1 MPQRGCRMRLNK
13 YLAQCGVC
21 SRRDADKL
29 IEQGKVLVNG
39 QVAGMG
45 QQVEETDTVQ
55 VGKMV
60 LQGKQTCKV
69 LAFYK
74 PVGVVCTERDPH
86 AEKKIMDMIRCPER
100 LTYAGRLDKDSEG
113 LILLTNDGDL
123 INAMMR
129 GANRH
134 EKEYIV
140 TTRQKFNNDF
150 LVKMAKGVPITNR
163 ATGKKIITAPC
174 KTEALEDNSFKITII
189 QGLNRQIRRMCG
201 YFDID
206 VVSLKRVR
214 IMNIMLGNMRPG
226 ELKELSQSELIKLR
240 RMLEKV

>member
-1 MPQRGCRMRLNK
+1 MRLNK

-45 QQVEETDTVQ
+45 QQVEETDTVSI
-55 VGKMV
+55 GKKI
-60 LQGKQTCKV
+60 LQGKRSCKV

-74 PVGVVCTERDPH
+74 PVGVTCTERDPH
-86 AEKKIMDMIRCPER
+86 AEKKIMDLIHYPER

-140 TTRQKFNNDF
+140 KTDREITPDF
-150 LVKMAKGVPITNR
+150 LDKMRNGVYLKELDIITR
-163 ATGKKIITAPC
+163 ECRIEKTGKYTFQIILT
-174 KTEALEDNSFKITII
+174 
-189 QGLNRQIRRMCG
+189 QGVNRQIRRMCETCG
-201 YFDID
+201 
-206 VVSLKRVR
+206 VKVKALKRIRV
-214 IMNIMLGNMRPG
+214 MNILLGDLKPG
-226 ELKELSQSELIKLR
+226 EWREITGEELEQLR
-240 RMLEKV
+240 RDSGM

>member
-1 MPQRGCRMRLNK
+1 MRLNK

-55 VGKMV
+55 VGKKI
-60 LQGKQTCKV
+60 LQGKQTQKV

-74 PVGVVCTERDPH
+74 PVGVTCTERDPH
-86 AEKKIMDMIRCPER
+86 AEKKIMDMIRYPER

-123 INAMMR
+123 GR
-129 GANRH
+129 QSLFHGQGFVCCPLLFH
-134 EKEYIV
+134 ECIHV
-140 TTRQKFNNDF
+140 
-150 LVKMAKGVPITNR
+150 
-163 ATGKKIITAPC
+163 C
-174 KTEALEDNSFKITII
+174 
-189 QGLNRQIRRMCG
+189 CG
-201 YFDID
+201 GSQSLCCNLCN
-206 VVSLKRVR
+206 VSL
-214 IMNIMLGNMRPG
+214 
-226 ELKELSQSELIKLR
+226 ELSVLCNARSMHR
-240 RMLEKV
+240 